1 MATII
6 TVSNQKGGVG
16 KTTMEGK
23 RVLCIDLDP
32 QGNLGFCL
40 GLDAEAGYTVLDALK
55 GQIPVREAIRQTQ
68 LCGLLSSDIT
78 LSSTGLELVRGQ
90 RRESILRDTM
100 ASDILSLVGL
110 SQLKETVESVQ
121 SQLNPRLKVLGILLT
136 RFNGRTCLARDVLE
150 MAQQLA
156 DQMNTRVFD
165 AKIRNGVAIAEAP
178 AHGES
183 IFTYNPRSS
192 AVRDYKDFV
201 QETAGIIGL

>member
-1 MATII
+1 
-6 TVSNQKGGVG
+6 
-16 KTTMEGK
+16 
-23 RVLCIDLDP
+23 
-32 QGNLGFCL
+32 
-40 GLDAEAGYTVLDALK
+40 
-55 GQIPVREAIRQTQ
+55 
-68 LCGLLSSDIT
+68 
-78 LSSTGLELVRGQ
+78 
-90 RRESILRDTM
+90 
-100 ASDILSLVGL
+100 
-110 SQLKETVESVQ
+110 
-121 SQLNPRLKVLGILLT
+121 
-136 RFNGRTCLARDVLE
+136 